1 MLRRSLK
8 LQVAL
13 GFLLSLVCYGQAAA
27 DGEEGVTF
35 IGVDELRVLQS
46 SPRLITIVDVR
57 SAEEFREGRIKSAV
71 NVPLTELER
80 RYRECRAR
88 DWWSSTERVQLIR
101 PVWPTGSWSGRDTR
115 T

>member
-8 LQVAL
+8 LQIVL
-13 GFLLSLVCYGQAAA
+13 VLLVLLVCSGQAAA

-57 SAEEFREGRIKSAV
+57 SAEEFREAHIKSAV

-80 RYRECRAR
+80 RFREIPRR
-88 DWWSSTERVQLIR
+88 GLVVLY
-101 PVWPTGSWSGRDTR
+101 
-115 T
+115 